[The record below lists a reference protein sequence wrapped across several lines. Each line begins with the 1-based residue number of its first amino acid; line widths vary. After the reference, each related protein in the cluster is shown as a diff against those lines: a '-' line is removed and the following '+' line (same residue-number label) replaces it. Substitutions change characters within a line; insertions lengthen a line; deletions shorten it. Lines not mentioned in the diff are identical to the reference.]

1 MKRLLSLLLLLATPN
16 SVLAD
21 ISIKHSASTSLRV
34 DGAGVQSIRIPSTYS
49 VSGNNMKVSTGEHF
63 GKLIAPTASASALL
77 DVGVMEVNT
86 VGSAF
91 SFSESWIGGDAPVA
105 IGSGVDVSGGIV
117 ADMPAFGNVV
127 VTSGGVAGNLSGT
140 VLSSG
145 IATTVAGGAGTTG
158 TAQMVTEITA
168 K

>member
-1 MKRLLSLLLLLATPN
+1 MKRFLSLLLLLAAPTAQ
-16 SVLAD
+16 AD

-34 DGAGVQSIRIPSTYS
+34 DGAGVQAIRIPSTYS

-63 GKLIAPTASASALL
+63 GKLIAPTASTSALL

-86 VGSAF
+86 VGSSF

-105 IGSGVDVSGGIV
+105 IGSGVDVSGGVV
-117 ADMPAFGNVV
+117 ADMPAFGNV
-127 VTSGGVAGNLSGT
+127 TFSSGGVAGNLQGT

-145 IATTVAGGAGTTG
+145 LATVQAGGAGTVG
-158 TAQMVTEITA
+158 TAQISTEITV